1 MVNQKKETALAEK
14 DQAKPDA
21 DNIID
26 TKAADKEK

>member
-1 MVNQKKETALAEK
+1 MVNQKKETTLAEK
-14 DQAKPDA
+14 DQAKPVA